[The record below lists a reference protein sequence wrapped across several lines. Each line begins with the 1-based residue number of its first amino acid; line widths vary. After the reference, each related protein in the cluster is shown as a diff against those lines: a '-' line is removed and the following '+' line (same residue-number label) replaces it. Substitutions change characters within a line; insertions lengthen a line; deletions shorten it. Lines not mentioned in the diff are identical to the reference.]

1 MKAIINLNQLVT
13 CSHTS
18 SKAKRGPEM
27 NDVGVISNGAIIID
41 NGLIRGVGSTYSLQK
56 TIDKI
61 PKENIIDGKGK
72 IVIPGFVDSHTHA
85 IFAGT
90 REAEFAMR
98 LQGKAYMD
106 ILLAGGGILSSRQ
119 KLIDSTDDEIIEQT
133 KARFDR
139 MMAFGTTTVEAKS
152 GYGLSTE
159 QELRSLELLKAL
171 SDRHAIEVQ
180 STFLGAHA
188 IPPEYKDS
196 KADYVSLVC
205 NEMIPIIASKK
216 LAKYCDVFCE
226 KGVFDVEDTERIFET
241 AISHGLEL
249 RLHSDEIEALGGTEL
264 ACALGARSV
273 DHLIAVTNSGLKAL
287 EKCETIA
294 NLLPGTSYSLMKTF
308 APGREMIDRNIAIS
322 LSTDCNPGS
331 CYTES
336 MPMIISLACLN
347 MKLTPAEALNAATFN
362 GACSLGI
369 QDRVGSLEM
378 GKEADLLLMDMQSYE
393 AIPYHF
399 GINPVLRTMKFGEW
413 IS

>member
-1 MKAIINLNQLVT
+1 
-13 CSHTS
+13 
-18 SKAKRGPEM
+18 
-27 NDVGVISNGAIIID
+27 
-41 NGLIRGVGSTYSLQK
+41 
-56 TIDKI
+56 
-61 PKENIIDGKGK
+61 
-72 IVIPGFVDSHTHA
+72 

-106 ILLAGGGILSSRQ
+106 ILLAGGGILSSRK
-119 KLIDSTDDEIIEQT
+119 KLMESSDLEIMNQT
-133 KARFDR
+133 RARFDR
-139 MMAFGTTTVEAKS
+139 MTAFGTTTVEVKS

-159 QELRSLELLKAL
+159 QEIRSLELLKTLA
-171 SDRHAIEVQ
+171 SQHPIEVK

-188 IPPEYKDS
+188 VPPEYKNS
-196 KADYVSLVC
+196 KADFVSLVC

-226 KGVFDVEDTERIFET
+226 KGVFDVYDTEKIFET
-241 AISHGLEL
+241 AIAHGLEL
-249 RLHSDEIEALGGTEL
+249 RLHSDEIESLGGTEL

-273 DHLIAVTNSGLKAL
+273 DHLIAITNSGLNAL
-287 EKCETIA
+287 EKCGTIA
-294 NLLPGTSYSLMKTF
+294 NLLPGTSYSLMKSF

-378 GKEADLLLMDMQSYE
+378 GKEADLLLLDMQSYE

-399 GINPVLRTMKFGEW
+399 GINPVLKTMKFGEW
-413 IS
+413 VQ

>member
-1 MKAIINLNQLVT
+1 MKAIINLDQLVT
-13 CSHTS
+13 CIHTT

-41 NGLIRGVGSTYSLQK
+41 DGFIRGVGSTYSLQK

-61 PKENIIDGKGK
+61 PKENIIDGRGK

-90 REAEFAMR
+90 REKEFAMR
-98 LQGKAYMD
+98 LQGKPYME
-106 ILLAGGGILSSRQ
+106 ILLAGGGILNSRKTLMESSD
-119 KLIDSTDDEIIEQT
+119 KEIIEQT
-133 KARFDR
+133 RARFDR
-139 MMAFGTTTVEAKS
+139 MIAFGTTSVEVKS

-159 QELRSLELLKAL
+159 QEIRSLELLKVL
-171 SDRHAIEVQ
+171 SESHVIDVQ
-180 STFLGAHA
+180 KTFLGAHA
-188 IPPEYKDS
+188 VPPEYKDS
-196 KADYVSLVC
+196 KSDYVSLVC

-226 KGVFDVEDTERIFET
+226 KGVFNVNDTERIFET
-241 AISHGLEL
+241 AIANGLEL
-249 RLHSDEIEALGGTEL
+249 RLHSDEIESLGGTEL

-273 DHLIAVTNSGLKAL
+273 DHLIAITNNGLKAL

-294 NLLPGTSYSLMKTF
+294 NLLPGTSYSLMKSY
-308 APGREMIDRNIAIS
+308 APAREMINRGIALS

-378 GKEADLLLMDMQSYE
+378 GKEADLLLLDMQSYE

-399 GINPVLRTMKFGEW
+399 GINPVLKTMKYGKW
-413 IS
+413 ID